1 MDLLGSL
8 FALIGILFC
17 IVIWL
22 LPIVLIALSDKT
34 DGKEK
39 VAWIL
44 AVIFITWFAWVFYLL
59 LAPLKQPDSYNRYY
73 R

>member
-59 LAPLKQPDSYNRYY
+59 LAPLKQPDSYRYY